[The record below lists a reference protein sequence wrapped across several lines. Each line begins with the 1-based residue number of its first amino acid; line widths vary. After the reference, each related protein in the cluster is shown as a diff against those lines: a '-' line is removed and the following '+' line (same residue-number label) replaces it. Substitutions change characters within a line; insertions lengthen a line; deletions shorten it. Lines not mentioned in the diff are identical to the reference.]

1 MLAIVVAEDELQD
14 TIGAGVEGIVVL
26 DQTPFYAEMGGQVA
40 DHGTITC
47 GERRVRGAP
56 MSRRTRAASILHYG
70 VVKSGSFSVGN
81 TVIAAI
87 DVKRRKAICRSPLRR
102 TSAPEGAS
110 DRAGRPCPSGRLPER
125 ARPPAL

>member
-1 MLAIVVAEDELQD
+1 M
-14 TIGAGVEGIVVL
+14 VL

-47 GERRVRGAP
+47 GEAVFEVTNVQKNKGGKY
-56 MSRRTRAASILHYG
+56 MHYG

-87 DVKRRKAICRSPLRR
+87 DVKRRKAIMPQPLRR